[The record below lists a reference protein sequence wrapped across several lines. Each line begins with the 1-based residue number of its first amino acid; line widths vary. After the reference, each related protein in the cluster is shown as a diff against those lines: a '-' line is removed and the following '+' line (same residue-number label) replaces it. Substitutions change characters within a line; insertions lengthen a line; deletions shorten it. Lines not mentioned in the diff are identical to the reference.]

1 MTDIVER
8 LRGLAAERKARG
20 SGAISTIDPNVT
32 GWLEE
37 AADEI
42 ERLRAEVEQWRES
55 ELMIEAADEIERLRA
70 ENKRLQAALI
80 EAAEIVTS

>member
-1 MTDIVER
+1 MTDIVKR

-42 ERLRAEVEQWRES
+42 ERLRKALQEIADLRYDNTS
-55 ELMIEAADEIERLRA
+55 AATIAQETLR
-70 ENKRLQAALI
+70 
-80 EAAEIVTS
+80 